1 MSRVIQVFSDYS
13 CPFCYIG
20 EETLSRA
27 VRVAGGEI
35 VRRAWLLRVD
45 GPPRLDPVGEA
56 MNEGWRNTIYPM
68 AERLGVEI
76 RQPSRAPLTRMAH
89 EAAAWARTQGRLE
102 EFHRGL
108 FKLLFVEDR
117 DIGDVEVLKELA
129 WKIGLNS
136 SVLAGV
142 LEGGEMAD
150 EVDEDLLIART
161 YGIKGVPTYVIGGHL
176 IYGVQEDQA
185 LIRAIETARE
195 GRFNGEM
202 QKLPNLPINI
212 TKAKLH
218 S

>member
-20 EETLSRA
+20 EETLRRS

-45 GPPRLDPVGEA
+45 GPPRLDPMGEA

-108 FKLLFVEDR
+108 FKLLFVEDQ

-142 LEGGEMAD
+142 LEGGEMTD

>member
-1 MSRVIQVFSDYS
+1 MSRVIQVFSDYA

-20 EETLSRA
+20 ETTLSRA
-27 VRVAGGEI
+27 LQVAGGEI

-76 RQPSRAPLTRMAH
+76 RQPTRAPLTRMAH

-102 EFHRGL
+102 EFHQGL
-108 FKLLFVEDR
+108 FKALFVEDQ
-117 DIGDVEVLKELA
+117 DIGDVEVLKDLA

-142 LEGGEMAD
+142 LEGGEMTD

-161 YGIKGVPTYVIGGHL
+161 YGINGVPTYVIGGHL

-212 TKAKLH
+212 TRAKLH